1 MRCND
6 TFLPLLANG
15 EEDAQASSLA
25 VELGHMTLPRIAEAL
40 GDREPRK
47 VIYVAGRLVNVVV

>member
-1 MRCND
+1 
-6 TFLPLLANG
+6 LLANG

-25 VELGHMTLPRIAEAL
+25 VKLGHMTLPRTAEAL
-40 GDREPRK
+40 GGREPRK